1 MKRVSAVAVLSF
13 LVLGLCVRV
22 NAQEAAPLAAGPIQ
36 WDVPAIA
43 DAGTIPSEMQG
54 KKKMLEEAPSL
65 SESELNELW
74 TSFSNEKDFGALL
87 KNVHEKGFEKIKAK
101 EAAWGYKGEFIGK
114 DNKVTPFLFCVYD
127 FYNPKSKSGQG
138 CTMVYKRLGNSTY
151 KAYIVFPEGEKDV
164 KKAFAG
170 SKEWYV
176 DPEAKV
182 QVAHSWSKC
191 FPACVSSSG
200 KLPGLDVDIKNGKVQ
215 IGKSTYSISCLGT
228 CGFAAAICG
237 SLVTAIT
244 IATGGV
250 TVPVAVA
257 VLLGCA
263 GPCAGCLALCAIG
276 CM

>member
-1 MKRVSAVAVLSF
+1 MKHVSAVAVLSF
-13 LVLGLCVRV
+13 LVLGLCVRGS
-22 NAQEAAPLAAGPIQ
+22 AQETSPLSAGSPQ
-36 WDVPAIA
+36 ADAPAIA
-43 DAGTIPSEMQG
+43 EATTNPSEIQG

-74 TSFSNEKDFGALL
+74 GSFTREKDFGALL
-87 KNVHEKGFEKIKAK
+87 KSAEGKGFERIKAK
-101 EAAWGYKGEFIGK
+101 EAAWGFKGEFIDK
-114 DNKVTPFLFCVYD
+114 ENKVTPFLFCVYD
-127 FYNPKSKSGQG
+127 FYNPKSKAGQG
-138 CTMVYKRLGNSTY
+138 CSMVYKRLGNQSY

-170 SKEWYV
+170 AKEWYV
-176 DPEAKV
+176 DSGAKV
-182 QVAHSWSKC
+182 EVAHSWSKC

-250 TVPVAVA
+250 SVPVAVA